1 MNEVPSYL
9 DSNILV
15 HALRDP
21 ETLGVDCSRLLNALQ
36 AGAIRAYLDP
46 VVLHELTYV
55 LLRVFKSMSKADV
68 ASMLVGLV
76 SWPGIDAEKEVLT
89 GTLQLWADTPGLA
102 FADALLATRARL
114 SAGQIFSKNVN
125 ELRRVGATV
134 PDPLPSG
141 R

>member
-1 MNEVPSYL
+1 VNELSSYI
-9 DSNILV
+9 DSNVLI

-21 ETLGVDCSRLLNALQ
+21 QTLGVDCSRLLSALEL
-36 AGAIRAYLDP
+36 GSIRAFLDP
-46 VVLHELTYV
+46 VVVHELTYV
-55 LLRVFKSMSKADV
+55 LRRVFKSMSKADV
-68 ASMLVGLV
+68 ASMLIGFV

-89 GTLQLWADTPGLA
+89 DTLQLWADTPGLS

-114 SAGQIFSKNVN
+114 SAGQIFSKNID